1 MNTLST
7 LTLERIEEIKKMTP
21 NYDDDCPKLTKEQ
34 IKKIKP
40 LHPENFDSNIGKH
53 NSATK

>member
-34 IKKIKP
+34 IKKLKP